1 MYALPVS
8 VLACIID
15 RRKNSSYIK
24 IYEKEAE
31 EKNLNKK
38 EIMEI
43 KKRLKKEGCTF
54 TRMCGCYVDGE
65 HNRVTRLG
73 KTFLNLDEEEFFKYL
88 ELAKKVL
95 SGTLG
100 NNLLELEFPLSEE
113 EQGGRQQFLLGLR
126 ESKLKNEELL
136 ERFYDLIIDHY
147 DYVGNYL
154 ILIFHD
160 AYDVPLKT
168 KDRRSLDESEE
179 IYEYLLCAICPVT
192 LSKPGLG
199 YLEQSNEIGLRLR
212 DWIVGVPDTGFVF
225 PAFTERSTDIHATLF
240 YTKNV
245 KEPPEELIEGVLG
258 CSKKMTAAEQK
269 EVFRSFLED
278 SLGEECSY
286 ETVKEIHDK
295 IQEKIADSTLPPNKE
310 EEPEQMEL
318 SKDSIREILNASGV
332 SEEKVTQA
340 ELEYDKKIGDT
351 PLYAQNVIDQRK
363 FEVKTYDVVLHVKPE
378 KASQIKSQV
387 IDGKKCLVIP
397 MDADENI
404 NVNGIHTTV

>member
-1 MYALPVS
+1 
-8 VLACIID
+8 
-15 RRKNSSYIK
+15 
-24 IYEKEAE
+24 
-31 EKNLNKK
+31 
-38 EIMEI
+38 MEI

-340 ELEYDKKIGDT
+340 ELEYDKKIGNAQ
-351 PLYAQNVIDQRK
+351 LFAQNVIDQRK

>member
-245 KEPPEELIEGVLG
+245 KEAPEELIEGVLG

-340 ELEYDKKIGDT
+340 ELEYDKKIGNAQ
-351 PLYAQNVIDQRK
+351 LFAQNVIDQRK

>member
-1 MYALPVS
+1 M
-8 VLACIID
+8 
-15 RRKNSSYIK
+15 
-24 IYEKEAE
+24 
-31 EKNLNKK
+31 NKK

>member
-1 MYALPVS
+1 M
-8 VLACIID
+8 
-15 RRKNSSYIK
+15 
-24 IYEKEAE
+24 
-31 EKNLNKK
+31 NKK

-43 KKRLKKEGCTF
+43 KKRFKKEGCTF

-95 SGTLG
+95 SGTPG

-113 EQGGRQQFLLGLR
+113 ERGGRQQFLLGLR
-126 ESKLKNEELL
+126 ESKLKSEDLL
-136 ERFYDLIIDHY
+136 ERFYDLVIDHY
-147 DYVGNYL
+147 DYAGNYL

-168 KDRRSLDESEE
+168 KDHRSLDESEE

-212 DWIVGVPDTGFVF
+212 DWVVGAPDAGFVF
-225 PAFTERSTDIHATLF
+225 PAFTDRSTDIHAALF
-240 YTKNV
+240 YTKNA
-245 KEPPEELIEGVLG
+245 KEPPEGLIEGVLG

-278 SLGEECSY
+278 TLGEECSY
-286 ETVKEIHDK
+286 ETVKEIHDN
-295 IQEKIADSTLPPNKE
+295 IQEKIIDSGTPSVKG
-310 EEPEQMEL
+310 EEPEQIEL
-318 SKDSIREILNASGV
+318 SKDSICEILNASGV
-332 SEEKVTQA
+332 SEEKITQA
-340 ELEYDKKIGDT
+340 EQEYDKKIGDT

-378 KASQIKSQV
+378 KASQIKSQI

-397 MDADENI
+397 MDADENV